1 MNKQMSDAQQKEYLT
16 QVRSQIQVQMMQEMM
31 TKMSEN
37 CFKVC
42 TSTRGNGLDNNEKY
56 CLSNCID
63 RYADTLNVVSQT
75 LGARQNG

>member
-1 MNKQMSDAQQKEYLT
+1 MSEAQQKEYL
-16 QVRSQIQVQMMQEMM
+16 QKIQLQMMQEMM
-31 TKMSEN
+31 GRMSEN

-42 TSTRGNGLDNNEKY
+42 TTARGNGLDNNEKY

-75 LGARQNG
+75 LGARQNR